1 MSKFI
6 VSIKSLFSTAS
17 IRSSL
22 ALIVTFFTCYVIFM
36 IVNKSKISTED
47 MAVMGQV
54 ITLDMLA
61 IQYYFGTSKSET
73 DRSKAR
79 ELKGKSDDC
88 EGC

>member
-6 VSIKSLFSTAS
+6 VSIKNLFTTAS

-22 ALIVTFFTCYVIFM
+22 ALIITFFSCYVIF
-36 IVNKSKISTED
+36 VVVHKPKISTED

-54 ITLDMLA
+54 IALDMLA
-61 IQYYFGTSKSET
+61 LQYYFGTTKSET

-79 ELKGKSDDC
+79 EIKGKIDDC